1 MDYYKD
7 HAKFLFAVDCVI
19 FGYEEGQLKL
29 LLYPRAFEPAK
40 GSWSLIGGFIKEN
53 ESAEDAAS
61 RILLNT
67 TGLENVYM
75 QQVMAFSDPC
85 REPFERVI
93 SIAYYA
99 LIRMERYKKSCSD
112 DQGAIWW
119 HINELPPLIFDHGD
133 MITQS
138 LEKLRQKA
146 GSSLIGSELLPPK
159 FTLLE
164 LRKLYEAI
172 YQRVFDPGNFRK
184 KMLSLGIF
192 ERLNQKDISQSKK
205 GAYYY
210 RVKANKA
217 EEEQERIIIIR

>member
-1 MDYYKD
+1 
-7 HAKFLFAVDCVI
+7 
-19 FGYEEGQLKL
+19 
-29 LLYPRAFEPAK
+29 
-40 GSWSLIGGFIKEN
+40 
-53 ESAEDAAS
+53 
-61 RILLNT
+61 
-67 TGLENVYM
+67 
-75 QQVMAFSDPC
+75 
-85 REPFERVI
+85 
-93 SIAYYA
+93 
-99 LIRMERYKKSCSD
+99 
-112 DQGAIWW
+112 
-119 HINELPPLIFDHGD
+119 LIFDHGD